1 VANQIRRYIA
11 GWIAL
16 AAAALALGLV
26 VLDVSVPD
34 PLGLGAFVLGVA
46 VAERIKLHFRLER
59 ADIGFTLIE
68 VPITAGLVL
77 LAPGHVVLGAMVGMG
92 LAHGT
97 LLAAP
102 SKITYNVAQTAVAT
116 SGAALVLHVTP
127 PIGPLVAGHPV
138 LGVLGG
144 MTIYTLLNLLA
155 MVGLLNRL
163 LGGDAP
169 ETLREQ
175 LPLTA
180 GTILGSTAVGIVLA
194 GVWTTEPALVP
205 FLLAPVAAIHLA
217 GRGSV
222 RAANLLEA
230 TRAEHM
236 RLERV
241 VDGASDG
248 ILLLDQDG
256 VVQVWNPAMETM
268 TGLPSQLTVGR
279 SVDRVLTSSVRMGA
293 EPIHGRW
300 LIDEAHEGAA
310 VRDAQA
316 RLRHVDGSERV
327 VVESHSLVFD
337 DRGRCTGDVVV
348 VRDVTRQEELER
360 LRSDFVARV
369 SHELRTPLT
378 PIRGFA
384 SVLLRRGEQ
393 LDADQRRDALERIVE
408 RADHLGEV
416 VEDLLLV
423 TRVDR
428 REVDDLVS
436 PMPGDLVPVVEE
448 AVAGLRASAPD
459 RPVTLNVAPGVPP
472 ALADAERT
480 RQILQA
486 VLDNAERYTP
496 DGTPIE
502 VEVDHDADDVRV
514 RIIDHGPGIPREHR
528 DRVFEQFQRL
538 ENPLTMSTGGVG
550 LGLFL
555 SRRLAEAMHGS
566 LELALQV
573 PGRGCEMVLRLPT
586 AEPMRAEQQV
596 TPENAAG

>member
-1 VANQIRRYIA
+1 MGTALRRYVL

-16 AAAALALGLV
+16 ATVTIAAVAH
-26 VLDVSVPD
+26 VLEVTAPD
-34 PLGLGAFVLGVA
+34 PVGLGAFVLGVA
-46 VAERIKLHFRLER
+46 VAERIKLHFHLER
-59 ADIGFTLIE
+59 ADIGYTLIE

-77 LAPGHVVLGAMVGMG
+77 LAPGHVVIGAMLGMG
-92 LAHGT
+92 LAHLT
-97 LLAAP
+97 LLASP
-102 SKITYNVAQTAVAT
+102 SKVAYNVAQTAVAT
-116 SGAALVLHVTP
+116 SGAALVLHITP
-127 PIGPLVAGHPV
+127 LVGPLVAGQPV
-138 LGVLGG
+138 LGVIGG
-144 MTIYTLLNLLA
+144 MTIYVLLNVAA
-155 MVGLLNRL
+155 MAGLLHRL
-163 LGGDAP
+163 LGGDARD
-169 ETLREQ
+169 TLREQ
-175 LPLTA
+175 IPLTA
-180 GTILGSTAVGIVLA
+180 GTILGTTAVGIVLA
-194 GVWTTEPALVP
+194 GLWTSEPALVP

-230 TRAEHM
+230 TRAEHV

-256 VVQVWNPAMETM
+256 VVQVWNPAMEVM
-268 TGLPSQLTVGR
+268 TGLPSALTVGR
-279 SVDRVLTSSVRMGA
+279 EVDRVLTSSVRLA
-293 EPIHGRW
+293 DEPVRGRW

-327 VVESHSLVFD
+327 VVESHGLVFD

-384 SVLLRRGEQ
+384 TVLLRRGEQ
-393 LDADQRRDALERIVE
+393 LTDEQRRDALERIVE

-428 REVDDLVS
+428 RELDGLVA
-436 PMPGDLVPVVEE
+436 PLPCEVVPVVEE
-448 AVAGLRASAPD
+448 AVGVLRATSAE
-459 RPVTLNVAPGVPP
+459 RPVTLDVAPGMPR
-472 ALADAERT
+472 ALLDEERT
-480 RQILQA
+480 RQILSA
-486 VLDNAERYTP
+486 LLDNADRYTP
-496 DGTPIE
+496 QGTPIE
-502 VEVDHDADDVRV
+502 VEVDQVGDDVRIRV
-514 RIIDHGPGIPREHR
+514 IDHGPGIPREHR
-528 DRVFEQFQRL
+528 ERVFEQFQRL
-538 ENPLTMSTGGVG
+538 ENPLTMRTGGVG

-566 LELALQV
+566 LELAPQQHV
-573 PGRGCEMVLRLPT
+573 HGCEMVLRLPT
-586 AEPMRAEQQV
+586 AEPARHGNDV
-596 TPENAAG
+596 VAG

>member
-1 VANQIRRYIA
+1 MTNPIRRYIA

-16 AAAALALGLV
+16 AVAALALIAV
-26 VLDVSVPD
+26 VLDVPVPE

-46 VAERIKLHFRLER
+46 IAERIKLQFRLER

-77 LAPGHVVLGAMVGMG
+77 LAPGHVVLGAMLGMG

-102 SKITYNVAQTAVAT
+102 SKVAYNVAQTAVAT
-116 SGAALVLHVTP
+116 SGAALVLYITP
-127 PIGPLVAGHPV
+127 PVGPLVAAHPV

-144 MTIYTLLNLLA
+144 MTIYMLLNLLA

-169 ETLREQ
+169 EALREQ

-180 GTILGSTAVGIVLA
+180 GTILGSTAVGVILA
-194 GVWTTEPALVP
+194 GLWTTEPMLVP
-205 FLLAPVAAIHLA
+205 FLLAPVVAIHLA

-230 TRAEHM
+230 TRAEHT
-236 RLERV
+236 RLERI

-256 VVQVWNPAMETM
+256 VVQVWNPAMEAM
-268 TGLPSQLTVGR
+268 TGLPAQLTVGR
-279 SVDRVLTSSVRMGA
+279 SVDRVLTSSVRLGA
-293 EPIHGRW
+293 DPVQGRW
-300 LIDEAHEGAA
+300 LIEQAYEGAA

-316 RLRHVDGSERV
+316 RLRHVDGSERT

-393 LDADQRRDALERIVE
+393 LDAEQRRDALERIVE
-408 RADHLGEV
+408 RADHLGDV

-428 REVDDLVS
+428 RDVDDLVN
-436 PMPGDLVPVVEE
+436 PLPGDLASVVEE
-448 AVAGLRASAPD
+448 AVADLRARVPD
-459 RPVTLNVAPGVPP
+459 RPVTCNVAPAVPP

-496 DGTPIE
+496 EGTPIE

-514 RIIDHGPGIPREHR
+514 RIIDNGPGIPREHQE
-528 DRVFEQFQRL
+528 RVFEQFQRL

-555 SRRLAEAMHGS
+555 SRRLAEAMHGT
-566 LELALQV
+566 LEVAPQV
-573 PGRGCEMVLRLPT
+573 PGRGCEVVLRLPT
-586 AEPMRAEQQV
+586 AEPVRPGQHAA
-596 TPENAAG
+596 PGNAAG